1 MIQTIEVN
9 KVVTADM
16 DGDAIGGS
24 INLVTKN
31 SPTSVPLPPPP
42 EPATTG

>member
-24 INLVTKN
+24 INL
-31 SPTSVPLPPPP
+31 
-42 EPATTG
+42 ARF

>member
-24 INLVTKN
+24 YQPRHQEL
-31 SPTSVPLPPPP
+31 PL
-42 EPATTG
+42 

>member
-1 MIQTIEVN
+1 
-9 KVVTADM
+9 M

-31 SPTSVPLPPPP
+31 SPYKRTNCRHCRNRL
-42 EPATTG
+42 TTG